1 MYSIDY
7 LIEKFGQAVTIL
19 ATGEGDARSR
29 MGEAYYKFWHI
40 LPKEYPTDLQEDV
53 LWITRMLTRLEGRE
67 GYILPDNLRRMK
79 NKTASK
85 IAHRILYIYL
95 ELVKRESRKQNS

>member
-7 LIEKFGQAVTIL
+7 LIEKFYQAIIIL

-29 MGEAYYKFWHI
+29 LDPAYRCFWHI
-40 LPKEYPTDLQEDV
+40 PLEDYPMELRDHV
-53 LWITRMLTRLEGRE
+53 LWINKMLTRLKGPK
-67 GYILPDNLRRMK
+67 GHIIPDNLQRMK

-85 IAHRILYIYL
+85 IADRILRIYFKL
-95 ELVKRESRKQNS
+95 AKQYACK